1 MTQSKSANPNAY
13 KDKIS
18 DQKFFSRNFKVQMK
32 PSSATSQNTL
42 DQQHANIMRYLNE
55 SPDDSDVYLNR
66 NNNNNNNINN
76 TINSTNG
83 NLFSLKFWGN
93 LY

>member
-18 DQKFFSRNFKVQMK
+18 DQKFFSRNFKVQIK
-32 PSSATSQNTL
+32 PSSANSQNTL

-66 NNNNNNNINN
+66 NSNNNYANNI
-76 TINSTNG
+76 STNG
-83 NLFSLKFWGN
+83 NFAKSFGEKL
-93 LY
+93 